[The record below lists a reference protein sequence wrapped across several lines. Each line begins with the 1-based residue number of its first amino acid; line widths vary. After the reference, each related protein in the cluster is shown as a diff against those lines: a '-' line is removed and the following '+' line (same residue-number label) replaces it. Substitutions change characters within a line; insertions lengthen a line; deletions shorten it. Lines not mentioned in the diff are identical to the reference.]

1 MKKRIL
7 SMLLAIVMVV
17 GMLPGFAVTA
27 STVDADV
34 WDGTTASQAW
44 DSGSGAE
51 ADPYIIMTAAQ
62 LAKLAADVNSGTDYS
77 GTYFKLGADLDLG
90 GSDRIWTPIG
100 DATHT
105 FKGNFNGDGK
115 TISNMYAH
123 GKNTNNKTYGYRA
136 LFGNIT
142 GGAIENFTLA
152 SPSSTGAWGYIAAAV
167 AYGSG
172 ATVKNIII
180 TNPNVTTQ
188 AKSNKGFAGGVAGH
202 IADGV
207 IENCKIVSGTIDS
220 KFKCTG
226 GVVGYATD
234 AQISGCSVKDV
245 TISST
250 SQYVGGIVG
259 QLQYT
264 DGNNSIENCT
274 VENCAI
280 SSTSSAVGGVV
291 GYAYGNSAGIITVKL
306 CSVTGGSV
314 TASHYAGGIMGQSF
328 YADIIG
334 CCNYGASVTATGSS
348 GYAGGILGYYNIGNC
363 YSCFS
368 SAVITASKNPGGIIG
383 GDQANYYECAY
394 DKTLYTNKNLTYS
407 STKGFTAEEIEDG
420 AAAYHLANTG
430 TREKNFHN
438 WGQKIG
444 TDLYPVW
451 NTNNDSSIVVYR
463 EESSNGYI
471 YFNEGTVD
479 VFEPNEDGYYEIS
492 DTETWYKFARKAEE
506 DSSVKGLVTAAI
518 DFSAVSVDDIA
529 EYRIGTEDAFTG
541 IFDGG
546 NKTISGLPE
555 TDKPLFG
562 TIGTEGK
569 LLNMTLSGAT
579 VTSRYDT
586 AGLVLEN
593 NGTVENCTVT
603 NVSVSGSM
611 VGGMIGDNNG
621 TISNCTAENV
631 TVSSTSS
638 SAGLVSYNTG
648 TIKDCAVVSGTI
660 MADSSTKGS
669 TYDAWAGGIC
679 GRSVGGSISGCSN
692 GATVIANSDDN
703 HAAAG
708 IVAAPDKD
716 SADQSVQV
724 TKCFNTGAI
733 SSDFYAGGITGFYET
748 AAYVSI
754 SLCYNTGKIE
764 GTIAGGIAAYGSYN
778 KNDSF
783 INCYNAG
790 QVNGSKAGGIA
801 GSRGNVII
809 QNCHNYGKVV
819 STNIGAPIVGVD
831 SGVWPGTGNLINN
844 HAIEGNVE
852 APTVR
857 SFYDTSTATSSSN
870 AVTVGSTREQFASG
884 EIAYLLQQANGE
896 TAVWR
901 QGENYPVF
909 VSDENG
915 KVVKIDF
922 FTVIDDVASNES
934 FATIYANIGEIVTE
948 NKYPES
954 PDTKYVV
961 EGYYSNSA
969 CTEKIDVDTY
979 EPSEDAGIYVKLSD
993 AHEHIWNYEIATT
1006 TTENDTIKVTC
1017 IEAECP
1023 ITEPQFVTI
1032 TIPSLNVYNGTDSA
1046 NATLSAE
1053 TLGDYTN
1060 LSASIK
1066 YWKGDTELTSAPT
1079 DAGTYKASI
1088 TITVGSTDYTA
1099 YVTYTIAQAQVTPP
1113 TGLTAVYGQTLA
1125 DVSLSGFPGWTWV
1138 ASTVSVGNVGEQ
1150 THKANFAGSDN
1161 YAAASNVDVTVT
1173 VSQSGATMT
1182 AQSDKSE
1189 YTYGEPVI
1197 ITVSGITPSGVAA
1210 PTRNTFSL
1218 NAPTENQVAIWNGDT
1233 QLTEPQIVSG
1243 SPLTFTVTGLD
1254 ASDTEYTLTARF
1266 TGNDNMAATSAEV
1279 TFTVNKAAQD
1289 TFSITGQPADDIA
1302 YGDTFTLGTTG
1313 GTGDGTVTWF
1323 ATGTASVDA
1332 SGKVTI
1338 NGVGAFTVT
1347 ATKAGGTNYTDAT
1360 DTYSGTSGKA
1370 TPNIGDVTYNGGTL
1384 YNSTDISTVVLTRS
1398 DTTIPGTLEL
1408 TDSELTAGTKAY
1420 NWKFTPEES
1429 TYYNTITSTVTLTVT
1444 ADVLEKIEAS
1454 GTLTKTAYVYGD
1466 TFSLEELTITA
1477 TYTSGATKDVTA
1489 NVTFGVL
1496 SVGQTTVEL
1505 TYGGKSCT
1513 VSGITVS
1520 KKQLDVSGMSW
1531 TVPTSEDAVYSGSVK
1546 TATLNGTLPD
1556 GVTVTKIGDTAT
1568 NVGSYTAEATFSL
1581 EEGYSAENYE
1591 IIGTN
1596 PLTASWEITVKTVAE
1611 ADISISGVNASYTYT
1626 GSAIEPVVE
1635 VVVGGKTLV
1644 KDTDYTVSYG
1654 ANTNASTDGGS
1665 VTVTLKG
1672 NYIGT
1677 KTVPFTILAKE
1688 QTAFSISGVSSAT
1701 YGDPA
1706 ITLIANGG
1714 SGDGAITWSIA
1725 SGSEFA
1731 EISGNGAT
1739 ATLTIKGAGSVV
1751 VNAVKAASTDG
1762 NYGATGVAVHSIVIN
1777 KATVT
1782 ANNFTYTD
1790 PTDLVYSKS
1799 AKKAGVTGNAA
1810 YGAITITYYSDSSL
1824 TNVVDPINV
1833 GTYYVGITTAG
1844 GVNYNRLTKTLI
1856 GSFTISAK
1864 EIDVTAKAQTRQY
1877 NQDNP
1882 TLTYEADALYDGDSF
1897 TGALATDA
1905 TKTSDVGEYMITEGT
1920 LSAGDNYKIKFTGA
1934 KLVITKADGPAALT
1948 VTGSYTNDGMT
1959 YTYTV
1964 DAIEG
1969 AEYSKNGTEW
1979 QDSNVFSGL
1988 SAGHKYTFYARIKE
2002 TKNVLA
2008 GGIGQSAEVDLSKLP
2023 GNGTV
2028 TIAGWTYG
2036 ESANAPVVNSTT
2048 GNNEVTYL
2056 YESTDGK
2063 GHSSE
2068 AAPTNAGAYKLT
2080 VTFATTDTHNGTT
2093 ASAEFTIAKATPDV
2107 TAPTGLNATYGDT
2120 LADVELDTGWT
2131 WKDAG
2136 STEVGNAGENTFTV
2150 IYTKDN
2156 SGNYNTVEKTVT
2168 INVSPKTVTA
2178 AVSVVGDSFIFGGSE
2193 QKPGVTVKDGE
2204 TTIPESEYTVTYKD
2218 NTNAGTAAVTV
2229 TDKDGGNYTVS
2240 GTTTFEISKK
2250 ASSALSGVEREF
2262 MRTIATTGNEIDV
2275 AAMLPDNRG
2284 TTTYTITS
2292 SGYTVLENVS
2302 VDENGKLVFDTKT
2315 SAAAASDTIT
2325 VKVLMQNYTD
2335 VTLTVSVILNE
2346 KTPQNI
2352 TGVTGAEGLIYNGN
2366 TQQGYTG
2373 TPASEK
2379 YTGSYEITYTGRDNS
2394 YNSSVAPT
2402 DAGEYTVTFKIP
2414 DTDLYYSGNVSVN
2427 FTIGKAQATVTA
2439 DDKEAYVG
2447 KRMPELTYKVSG
2459 LIGSDTINVELSC
2472 DANMNRT
2479 GETPIVVTATDPNGN
2494 YEITTVNGTLTVKII
2509 YLPIIPSN
2517 PTYPPVVDG
2526 DDNGDVTV
2534 TPKNPEKGDTVTITP
2549 DPDAGYEVDEI
2560 VVSDKNGNL
2569 VEVINNRD
2577 GTYSFKQPNGKVNIE
2592 VTFKEIIKVCPGDK
2606 TCPMYGYTDLDMN
2619 VWYHDG
2625 VHFCIEN
2632 KLMNG
2637 TSTTTF
2643 APGATTSRAMIV
2655 TILWRLAGEPI
2666 VNYAMSFD
2674 DVASDTWYTEAIR
2687 WAASE
2692 GIVNGYSDTAFGPND
2707 NITREQLATILYRY
2721 EQKNGGGFKGMW
2733 MFRMDYVDLAEVSD
2747 WAYEAMCWMNMNSI
2761 VNGKP
2766 GKVLD
2771 PKGNATRAEAATM
2784 LYRYC
2789 DIIGKDEKN

>member
-7 SMLLAIVMVV
+7 SILLAIVMVV
-17 GMLPGFAVTA
+17 GLMPGFSLTA
-27 STVDADV
+27 SAAEADV

-44 DSGSGAE
+44 DSGSGTE
-51 ADPYIIMTAAQ
+51 ADPYVIVTAAQ

-90 GSDRIWTPIG
+90 GSDRTWTPIG

-142 GGAIENFTLA
+142 GGTIENFTLA

-180 TNPNVTTQ
+180 TNPNITTQ
-188 AKSNKGFAGGVAGH
+188 AKSNKGSAGGVAGH

-234 AQISGCSVKDV
+234 AQISGCAVKDV
-245 TISST
+245 AISST
-250 SQYVGGIVG
+250 FQYVGGIVG

-264 DGNNSIENCT
+264 DGINSIENCT
-274 VENCAI
+274 VENCEI
-280 SSTSSAVGGVV
+280 SSTSSAVGGVL
-291 GYAYGNSAGIITVKL
+291 GYSYGNSSSMNTVKN
-306 CSVTGGSV
+306 CGITGGSV
-314 TASHYAGGIMGQSF
+314 NASYIGGGIVGNAFQTNVIGCYNYGATITVTASGSSAQAGGI
-328 YADIIG
+328 
-334 CCNYGASVTATGSS
+334 TG
-348 GYAGGILGYYNIGNC
+348 YNGKI

-368 SAVITASKNPGGIIG
+368 SADVLAPNSTSGRNRPFGYDATT
-383 GDQANYYECAY
+383 YCCAY
-394 DKTLYTNKNLTYS
+394 DKTVYTGTY
-407 STKGFTAEEIEDG
+407 TYQEKAFTTEEVRAG
-420 AAAYHLANTG
+420 AATYYLANPTSSN
-430 TREKNFHN
+430 TNYYTN

-451 NTNNDSSIVVYR
+451 NTDNDSSIVVYR
-463 EESSNGYI
+463 EDGSNGYR

-506 DSSVKGLVTAAI
+506 DASVKGLVTAAI
-518 DFSAVSVDDIA
+518 DFSAISADAIED
-529 EYRIGTEDAFTG
+529 YRICADVTFTG
-541 IFDGG
+541 TFDGG
-546 NKTISGLPE
+546 NKTVSGLPE

-562 TIGTEGK
+562 TIGVGGK

-593 NGTVENCTVT
+593 NGKVENCTVS
-603 NVSVSGSM
+603 NVTVSGSI
-611 VGGMIGDNNG
+611 VSGMIGENNG

-660 MADSSTKGS
+660 TADSSTKGS

-733 SSDFYAGGITGFYET
+733 SSDYYAGGITGFYET
-748 AAYVSI
+748 SAYVSI
-754 SLCYNTGKIE
+754 SLCYNTGNIE

-831 SGVWPGTGNLINN
+831 SSVWPGTGNLINN

-870 AVTVGSTREQFASG
+870 AVTVGSTREQFTSG
-884 EIAYLLQQANGE
+884 EIAYLLQQANGK

-922 FTVIDDVASNES
+922 FTVIDGEASNES

-979 EPSEDAGIYVKLSD
+979 EPSENTGIYVKLSV

-1006 TTENDTIKVTC
+1006 TTENDTIKATC
-1017 IEAECP
+1017 IESECP

-1032 TIPSLNVYNGTDSA
+1032 TIPSLTVYGGTDNA

-1053 TLGDYTN
+1053 TLGGNTN
-1060 LSASIK
+1060 LSASIQ
-1066 YWKGDTELTSAPT
+1066 YWDGEILLTSAPT

-1189 YTYGEPVI
+1189 YTHGEPVI

-1218 NAPTENQVAIWNGDT
+1218 TAPTENQVAIWNGET
-1233 QLTEPQIVSG
+1233 QLTEPQTVTG
-1243 SPLTFTVTGLD
+1243 SDLTFTVTGL
-1254 ASDTEYTLTARF
+1254 TVGEYTLTARF
-1266 TGNDNMAATSAEV
+1266 TGNANMAATSADV
-1279 TFTVNKAAQD
+1279 KFTVNKAAQD
-1289 TFSITGQPADDIA
+1289 AFSITGQPADDIA

-1313 GTGDGTVTWF
+1313 GTGDGTVTWS

-1360 DTYSGTSGKA
+1360 ETYSGTSGKA

-1408 TDSELTAGTKAY
+1408 TYSELTAGTKAY

-1429 TYYNTITSTVTLTVT
+1429 TYYNTIIGTVTLTVT

-1581 EEGYSAENYE
+1581 EEGYSAESYE

-1856 GSFTISAK
+1856 SSFTISAK

-1934 KLVITKADGPAALT
+1934 KLTVTKADGPAAPT

-1969 AEYSKNGTEW
+1969 AEYSKNGSTW
-1979 QDSNVFSGL
+1979 QDSNVFTGL
-1988 SAGHKYTFYARIKE
+1988 SAGREYTFCVRIKE
-2002 TKNVLA
+2002 TKNVKA
-2008 GGIGQSAEVDLSKLP
+2008 GAVGQSAEVDLSKLP

-2036 ESANAPVVNSTT
+2036 ETAKTPVTESTT

-2136 STEVGNAGENTFTV
+2136 TTEVGNAGENTFTV
-2150 IYTKDN
+2150 IYTKDD

-2168 INVSPKTVTA
+2168 ITVSPKTVSAT
-2178 AVSVVGDSFIFGGSE
+2178 VSVVGDSFIFNGSE
-2193 QKPGVTVKDGE
+2193 HKPGVEVKDGE
-2204 TTIPESEYTVTYKD
+2204 NTISASEYTVEYAN
-2218 NTNAGTAAVTV
+2218 NTNAGTATI
-2229 TDKDGGNYTVS
+2229 TIKDNDGGNYTVS
-2240 GTTTFEISKK
+2240 GTTTFEITKK
-2250 ASSALSGVEREF
+2250 ASAALSGVEREF

-2292 SGYTVLENVS
+2292 DGYTVLENVS

-2325 VKVLMQNYTD
+2325 VKVVMQNYTD

-2494 YEITTVNGTLTVKII
+2494 YEITTVNGTLTVKMI

-2560 VVSDKNGNL
+2560 VVSDKNGNP
-2569 VEVINNRD
+2569 VEVIDNRD

-2592 VTFKEIIKVCPGDK
+2592 VTFKEIEKVCPRDY